1 MFLQKYY
8 VKKPWKSWQWSH
20 LKTTA
25 IFRLIELFGLQ
36 HIGKHNFLS
45 VFVFI
50 KVCLFTLDYFFPV
63 FKVFIGIPSEA
74 RLFSNSDLVYLYQL
88 FANVSTALVTFFS
101 LTSILLE
108 CLPIIFQIPQILST
122 QNTKQPSSSYNL
134 KTSYSKEYRRHMM
147 VLR

>member
-1 MFLQKYY
+1 MFAQQLDFTKS
-8 VKKPWKSWQWSH
+8 VHFKKISFNSDIP
-20 LKTTA
+20 KTTA
-25 IFRLIELFGLQ
+25 ILGLIGLFGLQ

-50 KVCLFTLDYFFPV
+50 KGLLIHFGLFFPV
-63 FKVFIGIPSEA
+63 FKVFIGIPTEA

-101 LTSILLE
+101 LTSIFFE

-122 QNTKQPSSSYNL
+122 QNTK
-134 KTSYSKEYRRHMM
+134 
-147 VLR
+147 

>member
-1 MFLQKYY
+1 MPKNFAQPLAFTKLVHFKKYY
-8 VKKPWKSWQWSH
+8 LTVTFKNNSNIRAYWVVWFATYWK
-20 LKTTA
+20 A
-25 IFRLIELFGLQ
+25 
-36 HIGKHNFLS
+36 HNFLS

-50 KVCLFTLDYFFPV
+50 KGLLIHFGLFFPV

-101 LTSILLE
+101 LTSIFFE

-122 QNTKQPSSSYNL
+122 QNTK
-134 KTSYSKEYRRHMM
+134 
-147 VLR
+147 